1 MVIKRALSSLFVL
14 ALASGTVLAQ
24 DAGLKVAHTTHSGP
38 IKADTSSFSSA
49 KLIFS
54 NLAPPPAAAY
64 NDTTG
69 YYVLGP
75 TNSVGLSEQWIAVPF
90 IPKNNSHV
98 TTLQLAVQWISGS
111 NSIQVGLYSDNG
123 GTVGSQLASVE
134 AAVNSTFG
142 TCCQLV
148 TASIPSTA
156 VTRGK
161 QYWIVANSD
170 DTNAPDFTG
179 VFDASATQI
188 IGANLSVSGWFSFTT
203 NTPAAAAWGTIP

>member
-1 MVIKRALSSLFVL
+1 MVIKRAISSFFVV
-14 ALASGTVLAQ
+14 ALASGILFAQ
-24 DAGLKVAHTTHSGP
+24 DAGPKVAHTTHSGP
-38 IKADTSSFSSA
+38 ITAATSNFGSA

-64 NDTTG
+64 NDSSG

-75 TNSVGLSEQWIAVPF
+75 NNSVGFSEQWIGVPF

-98 TTLQLAVQWISGS
+98 TTLQVAVQWISGT

-123 GTVGSQLASVE
+123 GVVGNRLASAEGTV
-134 AAVNSTFG
+134 ASTFG

-148 TASIPSTA
+148 TVSIPATA

-161 QYWIVANSD
+161 QYWIVATSD
-170 DTNAPDFTG
+170 DVNAPDFTG
-179 VFDASATQI
+179 VFDASATEI
-188 IGANLSVSGWFSFTT
+188 ISYNEAASSWASFST